1 MRRDA
6 AASRFGR
13 VNPGVPPIS
22 LTANNLVSKKTIIQ
36 LGISTV
42 VIGVIIS
49 LFLSSGSISWHEL
62 KHSIAGFGVTG
73 CAIAFLCLAGQI
85 FFMIFR
91 YWALIPTEHSI
102 NIFRMAYAISVGQ
115 AVNTYFPARAGD
127 FLKAALMTR
136 DPKTAFSGNVPS
148 KDFEGDDRRFT
159 FLKAMGLIVADR
171 VVDVGTLI
179 LLVLF
184 SGALFIPA
192 DLVAKREMPP
202 TWVIAAIVVGILAAI
217 VIGKYA
223 LGTRVSDKLKK
234 IAHWM
239 KDFRAGF
246 RGMVKPRKLA
256 LGILFAAL
264 SWECEILSLQTLS
277 SMQGFPMT
285 FTQAVFVLLAL
296 NFFISVPLSIANF
309 GPFEAGVVMALQA
322 VEKIPTEQALAVATV
337 HHLAQMSSVVVMAAI
352 SFLLLRFVAPK
363 SAR

>member
-1 MRRDA
+1 
-6 AASRFGR
+6 
-13 VNPGVPPIS
+13 
-22 LTANNLVSKKTIIQ
+22 
-36 LGISTV
+36 V
-42 VIGVIIS
+42 VISI
-49 LFLSSGSISWHEL
+49 FLSSGSISWNEL
-62 KHSIAGFGVTG
+62 KNSISSFGLTG
-73 CAIAFLCLAGQI
+73 CLIAFLCLAGQI
-85 FFMIFR
+85 FFMVFR
-91 YWALIPTEHSI
+91 YWAILPSEHSI
-102 NIFRMAYAISVGQ
+102 NIFKMGYAISVGQ

-136 DPKTAFSGNVPS
+136 DPKTALSGNPP
-148 KDFEGDDRRFT
+148 KGDFEGDDRRFT

-171 VVDVGTLI
+171 VVDVSTLI
-179 LLVLF
+179 LMVLF

-192 DLVAKREMPP
+192 DIVAKKEMPP
-202 TWVIAAIVVGILAAI
+202 AWVFVAVSVGILAAVFI
-217 VIGKYA
+217 AKYA

-234 IAHWM
+234 IAHWL

-337 HHLAQMSSVVVMAAI
+337 HHLAQMTSVLAMAGI
-352 SFLLLRFVAPK
+352 SFLLLKFVAPK

>member
-1 MRRDA
+1 
-6 AASRFGR
+6 
-13 VNPGVPPIS
+13 
-22 LTANNLVSKKTIIQ
+22 
-36 LGISTV
+36 V
-42 VIGVIIS
+42 VISI
-49 LFLSSGSISWHEL
+49 FLSSGSISWDEL
-62 KHSIAGFGVTG
+62 KHSISGFGLTSCLV
-73 CAIAFLCLAGQI
+73 AFLCLAGQI
-85 FFMIFR
+85 LFMIFR
-91 YWALIPTEHSI
+91 YWALLPTEHSI
-102 NIFRMAYAISVGQ
+102 NIFRMAYAISAGQ
-115 AVNTYFPARAGD
+115 AVNCYFPARAGD

-136 DPKTAFSGNVPS
+136 DPKAAFSGQAP
-148 KDFEGDDRRFT
+148 KGDFEGDDRRFT

-179 LLVLF
+179 LMVLV

-192 DLVAKREMPP
+192 DLVAKKEMPP
-202 TWVIAAIVVGILAAI
+202 TWVIIAIVVGILVA
-217 VIGKYA
+217 VIIAKYA

-234 IAHWM
+234 VAHWI

-264 SWECEILSLQTLS
+264 SWECEILSIQTLS

-337 HHLAQMSSVVVMAAI
+337 HHLAQMTSVVAMAAI
-352 SFLLLRFVAPK
+352 SFLLLRYVAPK

>member
-1 MRRDA
+1 M
-6 AASRFGR
+6 
-13 VNPGVPPIS
+13 I
-22 LTANNLVSKKTIIQ
+22 VSI
-36 LGISTV
+36 
-42 VIGVIIS
+42 
-49 LFLSSGSISWHEL
+49 FLSSGNISWHEL
-62 KHSIAGFGVTG
+62 KHSISGFGVTG
-73 CAIAFLCLAGQI
+73 CLLAFLFLGGQI
-85 FFMIFR
+85 LFMVFR
-91 YWALIPTEHSI
+91 YWALLPTEHSI

-136 DPKTAFSGNVPS
+136 DPKTAFSGKAPTGE
-148 KDFEGDDRRFT
+148 FEGEDRRFT

-179 LLVLF
+179 LMVLF

-192 DLVAKREMPP
+192 DIVAKKEMPP
-202 TWVIAAIVVGILAAI
+202 TWVFVAVIVGILAA
-217 VIGKYA
+217 VIIAKYA
-223 LGTRVSDKLKK
+223 VGTRVSDKLKT
-234 IAHWM
+234 IAHWI

-264 SWECEILSLQTLS
+264 SWGCEILSLQTLS

-337 HHLAQMSSVVVMAAI
+337 HHLAQMTSVVAMAAI
-352 SFLLLRFVAPK
+352 SFLLLRYVAPK